1 MTMLEGDIFAGTPT
15 QYLGEFVA
23 QSRAMIEDPEASPV
37 AQVPCGTCTACCK
50 SGYAVLE
57 GIPVTRSGKC
67 PKLIREKCSIYEDRP
82 ETCRLFDCRTMFFT
96 GLHPQDPQ
104 CAPIRDTLSRRLYTR
119 LDTAEDDDLLRA
131 TLTQG
136 ARFMRL
142 YLDGNFAEIHRLARG
157 SGPLAKFREIM
168 TSEEPL
174 ATVAMVVVARRA
186 GLL

>member
-15 QYLGEFVA
+15 QYLEEFAA
-23 QSRAMIEDPEASPV
+23 QSRAMAEDLEASPV
-37 AQVPCGTCTACCK
+37 AQAPCGTCTACCK

-57 GIPVTRSGKC
+57 GVPVTRSGKC

-82 ETCRLFDCRTMFFT
+82 ATCRVFDCRTMFFT
-96 GLHPQDPQ
+96 GLHPQGPQ

-119 LDTAEDDDLLRA
+119 IDTEEDDEVLRA
-131 TLTQG
+131 TLTAG
-136 ARFMRL
+136 ARLMRL
-142 YLDGNFAEIHRLARG
+142 SLDGNFAEIHRL
-157 SGPLAKFREIM
+157 SGGGGTLEEFREVM

-174 ATVAMVVVARRA
+174 AAVAMVVVARRM